1 MSKAKKQTRGES
13 SPARSKR
20 SIPSAKKTWYSD
32 LTSTK
37 KDLLCIGFLY
47 VVTLVLFHAIVFD
60 DSAFQAG
67 GDTASA
73 LSYRKAGDSIKE
85 TEGIDPLWM
94 PYFFSGM
101 PTFGNVAY
109 IPHNVSYLETI
120 VINSLDLLFLNG
132 RWTWLVVY
140 YFLSGVFMFLLMRS
154 LKFSRAPALLA
165 ALIFMLN
172 PYGIGLAGEGHGSK
186 LKALSYVP
194 FVFLLTHWLFERRDI
209 LSFGLLAA
217 GIGTLLLTN
226 HMQIVYYAFIVIG
239 LYLIY
244 HIIVDFKL
252 DKMLAVSKT
261 ALFVGALLIGLCI
274 SSYVY
279 LSVYEYAQYSI
290 RGGGT
295 TGTPGGL
302 SYDYATNW
310 SFHPFEMINYLIPS
324 FFGFSSTYSTVW
336 QGRIQPL
343 PLYWGTMP
351 FNTSSIYVGIIPIL
365 LSVIAL
371 IYRRNRM
378 TNFLAI
384 LSALVFLISFGKHF
398 PLLYDLWFNY
408 MPFFNKFRAPVMI
421 LHLIAFTTSILS
433 AYGLMFLFEARA
445 SSKDLNAHTLKKVL
459 LYIIGS
465 LGAVLIL
472 AFLVKSWIFENL
484 ATFMFVKE
492 GEHYGAQTQ
501 QTIAA
506 FKQIRFDLLWND
518 FIKFVL
524 IAGASIGAIVMFLN
538 KKIKSM
544 TLSAAIIVILII
556 DLVIVD
562 IKFINPAPSGAL
574 EETFQP
580 DATIS
585 FLKKEPGLFRIY
597 PVAQPYGGNT
607 FAYHGIQS

>member
-1 MSKAKKQTRGES
+1 
-13 SPARSKR
+13 
-20 SIPSAKKTWYSD
+20 
-32 LTSTK
+32 
-37 KDLLCIGFLY
+37 
-47 VVTLVLFHAIVFD
+47 
-60 DSAFQAG
+60 
-67 GDTASA
+67 
-73 LSYRKAGDSIKE
+73 
-85 TEGIDPLWM
+85 
-94 PYFFSGM
+94 
-101 PTFGNVAY
+101 
-109 IPHNVSYLETI
+109 
-120 VINSLDLLFLNG
+120 
-132 RWTWLVVY
+132 
-140 YFLSGVFMFLLMRS
+140 
-154 LKFSRAPALLA
+154 
-165 ALIFMLN
+165 
-172 PYGIGLAGEGHGSK
+172 
-186 LKALSYVP
+186 
-194 FVFLLTHWLFERRDI
+194 
-209 LSFGLLAA
+209 
-217 GIGTLLLTN
+217 
-226 HMQIVYYAFIVIG
+226 
-239 LYLIY
+239 
-244 HIIVDFKL
+244 
-252 DKMLAVSKT
+252 
-261 ALFVGALLIGLCI
+261 
-274 SSYVY
+274 
-279 LSVYEYAQYSI
+279 
-290 RGGGT
+290 
-295 TGTPGGL
+295 
-302 SYDYATNW
+302 
-310 SFHPFEMINYLIPS
+310 
-324 FFGFSSTYSTVW
+324 
-336 QGRIQPL
+336 
-343 PLYWGTMP
+343 MP

-378 TNFLAI
+378 TIFLAI

-421 LHLIAFTTSILS
+421 LHLIAFTTAILS

-445 SSKDLNAHTLKKVL
+445 SSKDLNTHTLKKVL
-459 LYIIGS
+459 LYIIGG

-538 KKIKSM
+538 KKIKSV

-585 FLKKEPGLFRIY
+585 FLKEQQGLFRIY
-597 PVAQPYGGNT
+597 PVAQTYGDNT
-607 FAYHGIQS
+607 FAYHGIQSMGGYSAAKLKIYQEIVDSADLYPPRFPLNMNIINMLNAKYLVVPGRLPDGDLEIVHVDESKGLVTYLNHNHLPRAWFVDEIAVAETRQATFRILKSPTFDPKHLAVLDHEPATQLTRSDSTSIDTVKHGAHEIRIKTFSSSQSLLVLSEIYYPAGWKAYVDGDETEILRTNSILRSVVVPAGDHEVVFKFDPPLYRIGWVLSNAAWGAAAICILVGLWQIPSVRRRLHMKYREHEVTRS